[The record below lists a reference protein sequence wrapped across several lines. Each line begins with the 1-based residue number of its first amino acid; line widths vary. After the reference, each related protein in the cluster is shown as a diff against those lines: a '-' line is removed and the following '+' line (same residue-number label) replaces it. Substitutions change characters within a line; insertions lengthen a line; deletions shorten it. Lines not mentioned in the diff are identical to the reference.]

1 MPTWLESSVERLHT
15 SFIFKNVRGN
25 VLGAAWKRS
34 ALTALLFSILVLIM
48 IRLMLTKPID
58 EVKLKQI
65 MNMLEGTSDE

>member
-1 MPTWLESSVERLHT
+1 MCWVQ
-15 SFIFKNVRGN
+15 
-25 VLGAAWKRS
+25 LGKD
-34 ALTALLFSILVLIM
+34 LPLIALLFSILVLIM

>member
-1 MPTWLESSVERLHT
+1 MQ
-15 SFIFKNVRGN
+15 
-25 VLGAAWKRS
+25 LGKD
-34 ALTALLFSILVLIM
+34 LPLIALLFSILVLIM